1 MRDLNYTFD
10 NVRMHA
16 EAVITYGTPV
26 GADYATGSITYGAP
40 DNGDTV
46 IVNGTTFT
54 KVAAAPIG
62 DQFTDITEL
71 EAFT

>member
-1 MRDLNYTFD
+1 MRDLTYTFD

-16 EAVITYGTPV
+16 EGVITYGTPTP
-26 GADYATGSITYGAP
+26 AEYASGSITYGAP

-54 KVAAAPIG
+54 KAAA
-62 DQFTDITEL
+62 
-71 EAFT
+71 